1 MTDILIYISA
11 ICITVCRALM
21 LYLIFCCVKDLWK
34 RLKHAVNMIY
44 ARLAGNTEPLFSEKN
59 MNIK

>member
-1 MTDILIYISA
+1 MTDTLIYIAA

-34 RLKHAVNMIY
+34 CLKHALNMIY
-44 ARLAGNTEPLFSEKN
+44 TRLTGDTEPLFSEKN
-59 MNIK
+59 IEAK

>member
-1 MTDILIYISA
+1 MTDILIYIAA

-34 RLKHAVNMIY
+34 HLKHAVNTIY
-44 ARLAGNTEPLFSEKN
+44 TRLTGDTEPLFLEENTDAK
-59 MNIK
+59 

>member
-1 MTDILIYISA
+1 MTDILIYIAA
-11 ICITVCRALM
+11 ICITACRALM

-44 ARLAGNTEPLFSEKN
+44 TRLTGDTEPLFSEKN
-59 MNIK
+59 TDAK

>member
-1 MTDILIYISA
+1 MTDILIYIAA

-34 RLKHAVNMIY
+34 RLKHAANMIY
-44 ARLAGNTEPLFSEKN
+44 TCLTGDTEPLFSERNTDAK
-59 MNIK
+59 